1 MIGDSLARSRGMWDA
16 SKKVAR
22 EEGEGYACPPP
33 LRATI
38 LMGIL
43 MFCPS
48 FSFMVGLDSAFSV
61 LDLFHS
67 SFVELFVTFG
77 NVTHI
82 CCEIAL
88 Q

>member
-1 MIGDSLARSRGMWDA
+1 
-16 SKKVAR
+16 
-22 EEGEGYACPPP
+22 
-33 LRATI
+33 
-38 LMGIL
+38 MGIL

-61 LDLFHS
+61 LDLSHS

-77 NVTHI
+77 NVTQI